1 MSDGD
6 QDGDQD
12 VPRVVLLELPARPAF
27 NAVGRLVVGGV
38 ASRLDFEV
46 ADIEDLQLAVEA
58 VLCRAPAASTIT
70 LTLEPSQNGLRARL
84 GPFASNGDRERV
96 ERMLRRLVNEA
107 VLQDSGEDEWVLIRT
122 ARRPAGAPGSS

>member
-1 MSDGD
+1 MNG
-6 QDGDQD
+6 
-12 VPRVVLLELPARPAF
+12 PRALEERGLSHIVELELPARLDF

-58 VLCRAPAASTIT
+58 VLCRTPAEDTIT
-70 LTLEPSQNGLRARL
+70 LILEPSQGELHARV
-84 GPFASNGDRERV
+84 GPFATNGDRERV

-107 VLQDSGEDEWVLIRT
+107 VVQDSGDNEWVVIRAARKRAT
-122 ARRPAGAPGSS
+122 ASGSS

>member
-1 MSDGD
+1 MNAQG
-6 QDGDQD
+6 QEPGII
-12 VPRVVLLELPARPAF
+12 RLELPALPAF

-58 VLCRAPAASTIT
+58 VLCRTPASSTVT
-70 LTLEPSQNGLRARL
+70 LTLEPSDTDLLARL
-84 GPFASNGDRERV
+84 GPFVTNGDPKRV

-107 VLQDSGEDEWVLIRT
+107 VVQDSGEDEWVVIRA
-122 ARRPAGAPGSS
+122 ARRRASARGSS